1 MYLLMPL
8 SVQIGLFLFFIL
20 SPKNSIKSYPIS
32 EANLNSFN
40 GLLGKHCNLL
50 PENESLPCTIPNI
63 RSLYLIAD
71 DNNINSFENL
81 SHLLVILKFSG
92 TNNLVS
98 SEKIKNVFLVM
109 KLSDH
114 KIGSCLKL

>member
-1 MYLLMPL
+1 MPL
-8 SVQIGLFLFFIL
+8 SVHIGLLLFFIL
-20 SPKNSIKSYPIS
+20 SLKNSIKSYPIF

-40 GLLGKHCNLL
+40 GLLGKHCNFF

-63 RSLYLIAD
+63 KSIYFIAD
-71 DNNINSFENL
+71 DNSINSLENL
-81 SHLLVILKFSG
+81 NHLLVILNFSG

-98 SEKIKNVFLVM
+98 SDNTENVFLII

-114 KIGSCLKL
+114 NIGSCLKL

>member
-1 MYLLMPL
+1 MYFLIP
-8 SVQIGLFLFFIL
+8 SFDHIGLFLFFIL
-20 SPKNSIKSYPIS
+20 SPKNSIKSYPIF

-63 RSLYLIAD
+63 NSFYLIAD

-81 SHLLVILKFSG
+81 SHLLAILKFSG
-92 TNNLVS
+92 TNNLES
-98 SEKIKNVFLVM
+98 SDNIEKVFLII